1 MEVAAMS
8 LDELTRD
15 QITTLKQNMLVAQ
28 ADRGERDAPSYG
40 ELADADEIVSDSAVC
55 EEYAGTDF
63 VPEDF

>member
-1 MEVAAMS
+1 MS

-15 QITTLKQNMLVAQ
+15 QITTLKQNMLVVQ

-40 ELADADEIVSDSAVC
+40 ELADADEIDSDSAVR
-55 EEYAGTDF
+55 EEYAGTEF